1 MFSIYAI
8 AALQSVFP
16 HTELGTFMSLS
27 KRDKEKQLQ
36 ELSQIVSGIR
46 LFNREC
52 GKGGDGIDDCK
63 FNVVI

>member
-1 MFSIYAI
+1 
-8 AALQSVFP
+8 
-16 HTELGTFMSLS
+16 MSLT

-36 ELSQIVSGIR
+36 ELTQIASGIR

-63 FNVVI
+63 T